1 MVVSPLVGGVL
12 GAVTS
17 NVVALVIK
25 LACKGYELWSDFED
39 DIESIKRDLLMIAG
53 AEEDQFSGKMDL
65 SAVTSTYMKEI
76 HDLALE
82 IEDFL
87 DRILRHAVEPN
98 HSPLYE
104 VLGFPNQLELE
115 AKVKKLRMKLKEA
128 EQRKSGTNVKS
139 SQPSTNTTPSS
150 ASTSYTTK
158 IGPVGIDI
166 PKREI
171 VQMVLKDSGFQP
183 RQPEQLSVISIVGFS
198 GSGKTTL
205 AVAVYD
211 CKDINDQFDCKA
223 WVVASK
229 HKGNTLGLLTELFE
243 KLSMRDMTKGDVKK
257 PEDKILSFG
266 DVEKLKVKIY
276 NYLKITKRF
285 LIILDDINDI
295 QWLSVKSSFPKN
307 RRGTII
313 VTTTS
318 QQVAKVCCAHGYSGY
333 VYNMRNLDEIRSMD
347 LLKAVLDRHLQD
359 LEHKYSTSV
368 VNKCDGHPL
377 AIVNMAN
384 YLQSKH
390 VVLTQEICEAL
401 CRDLG
406 FRMETEN
413 TFMELRDVLMN
424 NYISVPKEFL
434 NLKTCLLYLCVFPNG
449 CNIRGSRLKR
459 RWFAEGYVQHSYPR
473 SDLVIADDHLKKLV
487 EQSIIWATDTS
498 KNANVKT
505 CRAHGIFHEFLMHM
519 STSSKFITS
528 LENGERRWY
537 RHLFVH
543 NKSSGKS
550 RNKEEKFRAHSL
562 TICGSAGEAVRY
574 FLNCE
579 LLRVLDLEECED
591 LQDKHVDGVH
601 KLWYLKYLSVGG
613 TISRLPNHI
622 EKLHWLETLDTRKTK
637 KEIILPVE
645 VIKLPHLAHLLGRFK
660 LGNKRD
666 CEESEPEQYLP
677 EQSNLQTLAGFV
689 KDNNPMFPM
698 IMDHMK
704 QLRKVK
710 IWAIWRNSTAED
722 PDLERAIQN
731 FVQAEQDTGVS
742 VRSLSIDIGN
752 SSGIILRSLAL
763 GCLRSLQLHGKLRGF
778 IHFVKSLYSLKEL
791 CISSTNHLTEED
803 LSHLRHC
810 KDLEYLKLI
819 GVFFEKE
826 LVDDQNEKLGGL
838 VIASGDFRGLLR
850 LYLVQ
855 CPIPT
860 IEEGALPNLLSL
872 RLLNQHLTGLCG
884 IKMNQHTLLEELAL
898 DSEVNQKIKEDWEDA
913 AKNHPK
919 RPNVLFLKRVD
930 PDETGS
936 VVKYVA
942 TERSAPLAPEM
953 EQPSLASTELSNGR
967 EEGMSS
973 SSTADPDS
981 WYNIAHK
988 AKHRVTGSF

>member
-25 LACKGYELWSDFED
+25 LACKGYELWLDFED

-53 AEEDQFSGKMDL
+53 AEEDQFSVKMDL

-98 HSPLYE
+98 YSPLYE

-115 AKVKKLRMKLKEA
+115 AKVKKLRMRLKEA

-183 RQPEQLSVISIVGFS
+183 RQPKLLSVISIVGFS

-205 AVAVYD
+205 AGAVYD

-276 NYLKITKRF
+276 NYLKITKR
-285 LIILDDINDI
+285 
-295 QWLSVKSSFPKN
+295 
-307 RRGTII
+307 
-313 VTTTS
+313 
-318 QQVAKVCCAHGYSGY
+318 
-333 VYNMRNLDEIRSMD
+333 
-347 LLKAVLDRHLQD
+347 
-359 LEHKYSTSV
+359 
-368 VNKCDGHPL
+368 
-377 AIVNMAN
+377 
-384 YLQSKH
+384 
-390 VVLTQEICEAL
+390 
-401 CRDLG
+401 
-406 FRMETEN
+406 
-413 TFMELRDVLMN
+413 
-424 NYISVPKEFL
+424 
-434 NLKTCLLYLCVFPNG
+434 
-449 CNIRGSRLKR
+449 GSRLKR

-487 EQSIIWATDTS
+487 EQSIIWPTDTS

-505 CRAHGIFHEFLMHM
+505 CRAQGIFHEFLMHM

-550 RNKEEKFRAHSL
+550 RNKEKFRAHSL

-574 FLNCE
+574 FPNCE

-591 LQDKHVDGVH
+591 LQDKHLDGVH

-622 EKLHWLETLDTRKTK
+622 EKLHWLETVDTRKTK
-637 KEIILPVE
+637 KEFILPVE

-689 KDNNPMFPM
+689 KDNNPMFRM
-698 IMDHMK
+698 IMDQMK
-704 QLRKVK
+704 KLRKVK

-742 VRSLSIDIGN
+742 VRSLSLDIGN

-763 GCLRSLQLHGKLRGF
+763 GCLRSLQLHGKLQGF
-778 IHFVKSLYSLKEL
+778 IRFVKSLYSLKEL
-791 CISSTNHLTEED
+791 CISSTNHLTEKD
-803 LSHLRHC
+803 LSDLRHC

-826 LVDDQNEKLGGL
+826 LVDDQNELVDDQNEKLGGL
-838 VIASGDFRGLLR
+838 VIASEDFRGLLR

-872 RLLNQHLTGLCG
+872 RLLNQHLSGLCS
-884 IKMNQHTLLEELAL
+884 IKMNQHILLEELAL
-898 DSEVNQKIKEDWEDA
+898 DSEVNQQTKDDWQDA

-967 EEGMSS
+967 EEGMPS

-981 WYNIAHK
+981 WDNIANK
-988 AKHRVTGSF
+988 AKHRVIGSF